1 MVLCQHQASKKV
13 RSHELF
19 SKAWSGRDTSH
30 ILLAGTQSCSPT
42 YPQRRL
48 GDVVLLCAQDE
59 KTFGEKL
66 NSLCLPWRGEMMS
79 QETQQAKS
87 GALLRAPAPGE
98 CQAPGSSSPC

>member
-1 MVLCQHQASKKV
+1 MSCSQRPGVGVTQVTFYWLE
-13 RSHELF
+13 RSHVVP
-19 SKAWSGRDTSH
+19 RT
-30 ILLAGTQSCSPT
+30 
-42 YPQRRL
+42 RR
-48 GDVVLLCAQDE
+48 GGWEMCAQDE

-79 QETQQAKS
+79 QETQQANS